1 MQKKPTYS
9 RSRPRIDRD
18 ARGESGLGL
27 LEVLVAA
34 TIFVI
39 GIVAVLSFFPTA
51 LKQLQVANQRT
62 ISAELAES
70 NMAEVRVATAEALYN
85 QQFLTSGLLRAVSS
99 IYAAYGL
106 YSGFSTAVSPMRGG
120 DSTFLQRLTLSIQMP
135 DGREETYVTYV
146 AKQ

>member
-1 MQKKPTYS
+1 
-9 RSRPRIDRD
+9 
-18 ARGESGLGL
+18 
-27 LEVLVAA
+27 LVAA

-70 NMAEVRVATAEALYN
+70 NMAEVRVATAEALFN
-85 QQFLTSGLLRAVSS
+85 QQFLTSGLTAISH
-99 IYAAYGL
+99 IYQGYEL
-106 YSGFSTAVSPMRGG
+106 YSGYFTAVSPMRGG
-120 DSTFLQRLTLSIQMP
+120 DSTFLQRVTLTVQMP